1 MEEPKSIVMSPSGE
15 FFGVCQGCKIH
26 IWSTSVGKM
35 AKETTLHHTQLI
47 TVFAF
52 HPTKRMLAVGDA
64 TGRVLIW
71 KDIGDVKLT
80 SVTSEDAAE
89 SSCTAFNWHS
99 DEVTVLNFSS
109 DGASLYSGET

>member
-15 FFGVCQGCKIH
+15 FFGVCHGCKIH

-35 AKETTLHHTQLI
+35 AKGTTLHHTQLI

-52 HPTKRMLAVGDA
+52 HPTKRVLAVGDA

-80 SVTSEDAAE
+80 SVKSEDAAE